1 MKKLLVTILALVMA
15 LGVTTMAWADDGN
28 GSKENPYSLDQFNA
42 LQTIPE
48 GTTDVYVSIGDISLT
63 GAGKCA
69 TVGNYNISDQYA
81 WVNDG
86 ATAPVGYTATN
97 RKNAQN
103 NATAYRTNKAGYT
116 VHVLG
121 TLNAE
126 NYSNKN
132 FSGFQTLCFQLPEKC
147 TVVLEDMT
155 LHGSFNIS
163 GNYTYMYNLPDGSI
177 GHLQNPKREGYTNV
191 WYGFP
196 FMIES
201 IKLSGCTVNGQWL
214 GNGDIA
220 KSVEISNCT
229 FNDYNNTGNANW
241 ANPIWWKN
249 ASNTDLTITDCK
261 VTSTRPMKVGEGGV
275 GNVTVA
281 DNTFTMLPGD
291 KYTSNDDDKVK
302 NTALSFGPK
311 VYGDVDISNNAV
323 EGSATALVS
332 LLKTDMTMPEG
343 KTFQVINNKLPD
355 GAKTTVE
362 WKKATEAAIGFIEV
376 TPYTPAPTPSTGG
389 YYYYPS
395 TPGITAELNGTNK
408 SATDYPGGD
417 YGLVFRSTAA
427 FSTFQGVQVDGKTLA
442 KSNYTAEEGSTVV
455 YLKAAYLKTLAAGKY
470 TITIL
475 STAGNTSMDFTIGGK
490 SSSPKTFDAGM
501 GIYAVTAVLS
511 VTGMA
516 WTAKK
521 RH

>member
-1 MKKLLVTILALVMA
+1 MKKVLATILALVMA
-15 LGVTTMAWADDGN
+15 LGVTTISWATQPQNDG
-28 GSKENPYSLDQFNA
+28 SEAHPYTLTEFNN
-42 LQTIPE
+42 LTEIPAD
-48 GTTDVYVSIGDISLT
+48 TTDVYVNIDDISLT

-69 TVGNYNISDQYA
+69 TVGNYKISDQYM
-81 WVNDG
+81 WVHDG
-86 ATAPVGYTATN
+86 GTAPEGYSATA
-97 RKNAQN
+97 RRNAQE

-121 TLNAE
+121 TLTAE
-126 NYSNKN
+126 NYSDGN

-147 TVVLEDMT
+147 TVVLEEMT
-155 LHGSFNIS
+155 LNGSFNIS
-163 GNYTYMYNLPDGSI
+163 GSYTYMYNLYDGSI
-177 GHLQNPKREGYTNV
+177 GHLQNPIPEGYTNI

-249 ASNTDLTITDCK
+249 ASNTDLTITDCE

-291 KYTSNDDDKVK
+291 KYTGVAGDKVK
-302 NTALSFGPK
+302 NTALSFGPEVK
-311 VYGDVDISNNAV
+311 GDVKISNNTV

-332 LLKTDMTMPEG
+332 LLDTNMTMPEG
-343 KTFQVINNKLPD
+343 KTFQVISNKLPD
-355 GAKTTVE
+355 GAKTTVK
-362 WKKATEAAIGFIEV
+362 WKEATEATIDFVEV
-376 TPYTPAPTPSTGG
+376 TPYIPEPTPPR
-389 YYYYPS
+389 YYYNS
-395 TPGITAELNGTNK
+395 TTT
-408 SATDYPGGD
+408 TDTKKDETKG
-417 YGLVFRSTAA
+417 
-427 FSTFQGVQVDGKTLA
+427 
-442 KSNYTAEEGSTVV
+442 
-455 YLKAAYLKTLAAGKY
+455 
-470 TITIL
+470 
-475 STAGNTSMDFTIGGK
+475 
-490 SSSPKTFDAGM
+490 SPKTFDAGI

>member
-1 MKKLLVTILALVMA
+1 MLAAILALVMA
-15 LGVTTMAWADDGN
+15 LGVTTISWATQPQNDG
-28 GSKENPYSLDQFNA
+28 SEAHPYTLTEFNN
-42 LQTIPE
+42 LTEIPAD
-48 GTTDVYVSIGDISLT
+48 TTDVYVNIDDISLT

-69 TVGNYNISDQYA
+69 TVGNYKISDQYM
-81 WVNDG
+81 WVHDG
-86 ATAPVGYTATN
+86 GTAPEGYSATA
-97 RKNAQN
+97 RRNAQE

-121 TLNAE
+121 TLTAE
-126 NYSNKN
+126 NYSDGN

-147 TVVLEDMT
+147 TVVLEEMT
-155 LHGSFNIS
+155 LNGSFNIS
-163 GNYTYMYNLPDGSI
+163 GSYTYMYNLYDGSI
-177 GHLQNPKREGYTNV
+177 GHLQNPIPEGYTNI

-249 ASNTDLTITDCK
+249 ASNTDLTITDCE

-291 KYTSNDDDKVK
+291 KYTGVAGDKVK
-302 NTALSFGPK
+302 NTALSFGPEVK
-311 VYGDVDISNNAV
+311 GDVKISNNTV

-332 LLKTDMTMPEG
+332 LLDTNMTMPEG
-343 KTFQVINNKLPD
+343 KTFQVISNKLPD
-355 GAKTTVE
+355 GAKTTVK
-362 WKKATEAAIGFIEV
+362 WKEATEATIDFVEV
-376 TPYTPAPTPSTGG
+376 TPYIPEPTPPR
-389 YYYYPS
+389 YYYNS
-395 TPGITAELNGTNK
+395 TTT
-408 SATDYPGGD
+408 TDTKKDETKG
-417 YGLVFRSTAA
+417 
-427 FSTFQGVQVDGKTLA
+427 
-442 KSNYTAEEGSTVV
+442 
-455 YLKAAYLKTLAAGKY
+455 
-470 TITIL
+470 
-475 STAGNTSMDFTIGGK
+475 
-490 SSSPKTFDAGM
+490 SPKTFDAGI

>member
-1 MKKLLVTILALVMA
+1 MKKLLATILALVMA
-15 LGVTTMAWADDGN
+15 LGITTMAWADDAKGTA
-28 GSKENPYSLDQFNA
+28 GNPYTLDEFND
-42 LQTIPE
+42 LTEIPAS
-48 GTTDVYVSIGDISLT
+48 TTDVYVNIGNISLT

-69 TVGNYNISDQYA
+69 TVGNYSISDQYA

-86 ATAPVGYTATN
+86 AAAPVGYTATN

-103 NATAYRTNKAGYT
+103 NATAYRTDKAGYT

-121 TLNAE
+121 TLTAE
-126 NYSNKN
+126 NYSDGN

-147 TVVLEDMT
+147 TVVLEGMT
-155 LHGSFNIS
+155 MNGSFNIS
-163 GNYTYMYNLPDGSI
+163 GSYTYMYNLYDGSI
-177 GHLQNPKREGYTNV
+177 GHLQNPIPEGYTNV

-220 KSVEISNCT
+220 KSVEINGCT

-249 ASNTDLTITDCK
+249 ASNTNLTITDCK
-261 VTSTRPMKVGEGGV
+261 VTSTRPMKVGEGGI

-291 KYTSNDDDKVK
+291 QYTRKADDKVK

-311 VYGDVDISNNAV
+311 VTGDVNISNNTV

-332 LLKTDMTMPEG
+332 LLDTNMTMPEG
-343 KTFQVINNKLPD
+343 KTFQVISNKLPD
-355 GAKTTVE
+355 GAKTTVK
-362 WKKATEAAIGFIEV
+362 WKEATEATVDFIKV
-376 TPYTPAPTPSTGG
+376 TPYTPEPTPPR
-389 YYYYPS
+389 YYYNS
-395 TPGITAELNGTNK
+395 TTTTTKDDTKN
-408 SATDYPGGD
+408 
-417 YGLVFRSTAA
+417 
-427 FSTFQGVQVDGKTLA
+427 
-442 KSNYTAEEGSTVV
+442 
-455 YLKAAYLKTLAAGKY
+455 
-470 TITIL
+470 
-475 STAGNTSMDFTIGGK
+475 
-490 SSSPKTFDAGM
+490 SSPKTFDAGV

>member
-1 MKKLLVTILALVMA
+1 M
-15 LGVTTMAWADDGN
+15 
-28 GSKENPYSLDQFNA
+28 
-42 LQTIPE
+42 
-48 GTTDVYVSIGDISLT
+48 
-63 GAGKCA
+63 
-69 TVGNYNISDQYA
+69 
-81 WVNDG
+81 
-86 ATAPVGYTATN
+86 
-97 RKNAQN
+97 
-103 NATAYRTNKAGYT
+103 
-116 VHVLG
+116 
-121 TLNAE
+121 TLN
-126 NYSNKN
+126 
-132 FSGFQTLCFQLPEKC
+132 
-147 TVVLEDMT
+147 
-155 LHGSFNIS
+155 GSFNIS
-163 GNYTYMYNLPDGSI
+163 GSYTYMYNLADGSI
-177 GHLQNPKREGYTNV
+177 GHLQNPIPEGYTNV

-249 ASNTDLTITDCK
+249 ASNTDLTITDCE

-291 KYTSNDDDKVK
+291 KYTGDADDKVK

-311 VYGDVDISNNAV
+311 VKGDVKISNNTV

-332 LLKTDMTMPEG
+332 LLDTNMTMPEG
-343 KTFQVINNKLPD
+343 KTFQVISNKLPD
-355 GAKTTVE
+355 GAKTTVK
-362 WKKATEAAIGFIEV
+362 WKEATEATIDFVEV
-376 TPYTPAPTPSTGG
+376 TPYIPEPTPPR
-389 YYYYPS
+389 YYYNS
-395 TPGITAELNGTNK
+395 TTT
-408 SATDYPGGD
+408 TDTKKDETKG
-417 YGLVFRSTAA
+417 
-427 FSTFQGVQVDGKTLA
+427 
-442 KSNYTAEEGSTVV
+442 
-455 YLKAAYLKTLAAGKY
+455 
-470 TITIL
+470 
-475 STAGNTSMDFTIGGK
+475 
-490 SSSPKTFDAGM
+490 SPKTFDAGV

>member
-1 MKKLLVTILALVMA
+1 MKKLLATILALVMA
-15 LGVTTMAWADDGN
+15 LGVTTMAWADGGDGTAA
-28 GSKENPYSLDQFNA
+28 NPYTLAEFNA

-48 GTTDVYVSIGDISLT
+48 GTTDVYVNIDDISLT

-69 TVGNYNISDQYA
+69 TVGNYKISDQYM

-86 ATAPVGYTATN
+86 GTAPEGYSATA
-97 RKNAQN
+97 RRNAQE

-121 TLNAE
+121 TLTAE
-126 NYSNKN
+126 NYSDGN

-147 TVVLEDMT
+147 TVVLEEMT
-155 LHGSFNIS
+155 LNGSFNIS
-163 GNYTYMYNLPDGSI
+163 GSYTYMYNLYDGSI
-177 GHLQNPKREGYTNV
+177 GHLQNPIPEGYTNI

-249 ASNTDLTITDCK
+249 ASNTDLTITDCE

-291 KYTSNDDDKVK
+291 KYTGDADDKVK

-311 VYGDVDISNNAV
+311 VKGDVKISNNTV

-332 LLKTDMTMPEG
+332 LLDTNMTMPEG
-343 KTFQVINNKLPD
+343 KTFQVISNKLPD
-355 GAKTTVE
+355 GAKTTVK
-362 WKKATEAAIGFIEV
+362 WKEATEATIDFVEV
-376 TPYTPAPTPSTGG
+376 TPYIPEPTPPR
-389 YYYYPS
+389 YYYNS
-395 TPGITAELNGTNK
+395 T
-408 SATDYPGGD
+408 
-417 YGLVFRSTAA
+417 
-427 FSTFQGVQVDGKTLA
+427 
-442 KSNYTAEEGSTVV
+442 
-455 YLKAAYLKTLAAGKY
+455 
-470 TITIL
+470 TITD
-475 STAGNTSMDFTIGGK
+475 TKKDETKG
-490 SSSPKTFDAGM
+490 SPKTFDAGV

>member
-1 MKKLLVTILALVMA
+1 MKKLLAMALALVMA
-15 LGVTTMAWADDGN
+15 LSVTTTAWADGGDGTAA
-28 GSKENPYSLDQFNA
+28 NPYSLDKFNA
-42 LQTIPE
+42 LTEIPA
-48 GTTDVYVSIGDISLT
+48 GITDVYVNIGDVSIT
-63 GAGKCA
+63 GESKCA

-86 ATAPVGYTATN
+86 ATAPEGYTATT
-97 RKNAQN
+97 RRNAQD
-103 NATAYRTNKAGYT
+103 NAMAYRTNKAGYT

-121 TLNAE
+121 TLTAE
-126 NYSNKN
+126 NYSNGN

-147 TVVLEDMT
+147 TVVLEGMT
-155 LHGSFNIS
+155 LNGSFNIS
-163 GNYTYMYNLPDGSI
+163 GSYTYMYNLYDGSI
-177 GHLQNPKREGYTNV
+177 GHLQSPIPEGYTNI

-220 KSVEISNCT
+220 KSVEINGCT

-291 KYTSNDDDKVK
+291 KYTRDADDKVK
-302 NTALSFGPK
+302 NTALSFGPMVK
-311 VYGDVDISNNAV
+311 GDVNISNNIV

-332 LLKTDMTMPEG
+332 LLNTNMTMPEG
-343 KTFQVINNKLPD
+343 KTFQVISNKLPD
-355 GAKTTVE
+355 GAKTTVK
-362 WKKATEAAIGFIEV
+362 WKEATEATIDFVEV
-376 TPYTPAPTPSTGG
+376 TPYTPEPTPPR
-389 YYYYPS
+389 YYYNS
-395 TPGITAELNGTNK
+395 TTTTTK
-408 SATDYPGGD
+408 DDT
-417 YGLVFRSTAA
+417 
-427 FSTFQGVQVDGKTLA
+427 KT
-442 KSNYTAEEGSTVV
+442 
-455 YLKAAYLKTLAAGKY
+455 
-470 TITIL
+470 
-475 STAGNTSMDFTIGGK
+475 
-490 SSSPKTFDAGM
+490 SSPKTFDAGV
-501 GIYAVTAVLS
+501 GIYAVSAILS

-516 WTAKK
+516 YVGKK
-521 RH
+521 KF

>member
-1 MKKLLVTILALVMA
+1 MKKLLATILALVMA
-15 LGVTTMAWADDGN
+15 LGVTTISWATQPQNDG
-28 GSKENPYSLDQFNA
+28 SEAHPYTLTEFNN
-42 LQTIPE
+42 LTEIPAD
-48 GTTDVYVSIGDISLT
+48 TTDVYVNIDDISLT

-69 TVGNYNISDQYA
+69 TVGNYKISDQYM
-81 WVNDG
+81 WVHDG
-86 ATAPVGYTATN
+86 GTAPEGYSATA
-97 RKNAQN
+97 RRNAQE

-121 TLNAE
+121 TLTAE
-126 NYSNKN
+126 NYSDGN

-147 TVVLEDMT
+147 TVVLEEMT
-155 LHGSFNIS
+155 LNGSFNIS
-163 GNYTYMYNLPDGSI
+163 GSYTYMYNLYDGSI
-177 GHLQNPKREGYTNV
+177 GHLQNPIPEGYTNI

-249 ASNTDLTITDCK
+249 ASNTDLTITDCE

-291 KYTSNDDDKVK
+291 KYTGVAGDKVK
-302 NTALSFGPK
+302 NTALSFGPEVK
-311 VYGDVDISNNAV
+311 GDVNISNNTV

-332 LLKTDMTMPEG
+332 LLDTNMTMPEG
-343 KTFQVINNKLPD
+343 KTFQVISNKLPD
-355 GAKTTVE
+355 GAKTTVQ
-362 WKKATEAAIGFIEV
+362 WKEATEATIDFVEV
-376 TPYTPAPTPSTGG
+376 TPYIPEPTPPR
-389 YYYYPS
+389 YYYNS
-395 TPGITAELNGTNK
+395 TTT
-408 SATDYPGGD
+408 TDTKKDETKG
-417 YGLVFRSTAA
+417 
-427 FSTFQGVQVDGKTLA
+427 
-442 KSNYTAEEGSTVV
+442 
-455 YLKAAYLKTLAAGKY
+455 
-470 TITIL
+470 
-475 STAGNTSMDFTIGGK
+475 
-490 SSSPKTFDAGM
+490 SPKTFDAGA

>member
-1 MKKLLVTILALVMA
+1 MKKLLATILALVMA
-15 LGVTTMAWADDGN
+15 LGVTTMAWAGGEK
-28 GSKENPYSLDQFNA
+28 GSEANPYSLEEFNA
-42 LQTIPE
+42 LTEIPA
-48 GTTDVYVSIGDISLT
+48 GTTDVYVNISNISLT

-69 TVGNYNISDQYA
+69 TVGNYKISDQYM

-86 ATAPVGYTATN
+86 GTAPEGYSATA
-97 RKNAQN
+97 RRNAQE

-121 TLNAE
+121 TLTAE
-126 NYSNKN
+126 NYSDGN

-147 TVVLEDMT
+147 TVVLEGMT
-155 LHGSFNIS
+155 LNGSFNIS
-163 GNYTYMYNLPDGSI
+163 GSYTYMYNLPDGSL
-177 GHLQNPKREGYTNV
+177 GHQQNPKPEGYTNV
-191 WYGFP
+191 WYGYP
-196 FMIES
+196 FVIKS

-249 ASNTDLTITDCK
+249 ASKTDLTITGCK

-291 KYTSNDDDKVK
+291 QYTSNAGDKVK
-302 NTALSFGPK
+302 NTALSFGPEVK
-311 VYGDVDISNNAV
+311 GDVKISNNTV

-355 GAKTTVE
+355 GAKTTVK
-362 WKKATEAAIGFIEV
+362 WKEATEAAIDFIEV
-376 TPYTPAPTPSTGG
+376 TPYTPEPTPPR
-389 YYYYPS
+389 YYYNS
-395 TPGITAELNGTNK
+395 TTTTTK
-408 SATDYPGGD
+408 DDT
-417 YGLVFRSTAA
+417 
-427 FSTFQGVQVDGKTLA
+427 
-442 KSNYTAEEGSTVV
+442 
-455 YLKAAYLKTLAAGKY
+455 
-470 TITIL
+470 
-475 STAGNTSMDFTIGGK
+475 K